1 MADNRV
7 KYAYLNY
14 DDIQERIKNGDI
26 DEYDIVFTK
35 DTHEQYFLR
44 EDLSLV
50 NIKAR
55 IYRFD
60 SVAIAIEQLNLN
72 TDTYEGQI
80 VAIADNDL
88 GVYHGYIVNKSGDK
102 YTVLSIADS
111 GTVIDYDTL
120 SHQPIINKKGTL
132 SDTLIV
138 GNLDNGF
145 YSVSGEYKIF
155 EEHITSFSTSTEHLF
170 AVEVKE
176 NVKYVKEISAE
187 KITTYTL
194 SDGVVSVQETVTTDF
209 LDENGYMTEEEFDA
223 KIVALDL
230 INKTEVS
237 DYVKKITTEY
247 LNENIE
253 TKINEKIDLKIES
266 MIASDSEIENLFGN

>member
-1 MADNRV
+1 MADIRI

-14 DDIQERIKNGDI
+14 DDIQKRIENGDI
-26 DEYDIVFTK
+26 DAYDIVFTK

-50 NIKAR
+50 NVKAR

-60 SVAIAIEQLNLN
+60 SVAIAKEQLNLN

-88 GVYHGYIVNKSGDK
+88 GVYHGYIVNKSGDE

-111 GTVIDYDTL
+111 GTAIDYDAL

-132 SDTLIV
+132 SDVLIV
-138 GNLDNGF
+138 GNLDNGL

-170 AVEVKE
+170 AVEVKK
-176 NVKYVKEISAE
+176 NIKYVKEISAE

-194 SDGVVSVQETVTTDF
+194 SDGIVNVQEVVTTDF
-209 LDENGYMTEEEFDA
+209 LNENGYMTEEEFDS
-223 KIVALDL
+223 KIVALDF

-237 DYVKKITTEY
+237 EYVKEITTEY
-247 LNENIE
+247 LNENLE
-253 TKINEKIDLKIES
+253 TKIDEKIDLKIES
-266 MIASDSEIENLFGN
+266 IIASDSEIENLF

>member
-1 MADNRV
+1 MADIRI

-14 DDIQERIKNGDI
+14 DDIQERIENGDI
-26 DEYDIVFTK
+26 DAYDIVFTK

-50 NIKAR
+50 NVKAR

-60 SVAIAIEQLNLN
+60 SVAIAKEQLNLN

-88 GVYHGYIVNKSGDK
+88 GVYHGYIVNKSGDE

-111 GTVIDYDTL
+111 GTAIDYDAL

-132 SDTLIV
+132 SDVLIV
-138 GNLDNGF
+138 GNLDNGL

-170 AVEVKE
+170 AVEVKK
-176 NVKYVKEISAE
+176 NIKYVKEISAE

-194 SDGVVSVQETVTTDF
+194 SDGIVNVQEVVTTDF
-209 LDENGYMTEEEFDA
+209 LNENGYMTEEEFDS
-223 KIVALDL
+223 KIVALDF

-237 DYVKKITTEY
+237 EYVKEITTEY
-247 LNENIE
+247 LNENLE
-253 TKINEKIDLKIES
+253 TKIDEKIDLKIES
-266 MIASDSEIENLFGN
+266 IIASDSEIENLF

>member
-60 SVAIAIEQLNLN
+60 SVAIAIEQLNSN

-111 GTVIDYDTL
+111 GTVIDYDAL

-176 NVKYVKEISAE
+176 DVKYVKEISAE

-223 KIVALDL
+223 KIVALDF

-237 DYVKKITTEY
+237 DYVKK
-247 LNENIE
+247 
-253 TKINEKIDLKIES
+253 
-266 MIASDSEIENLFGN
+266 

>member
-1 MADNRV
+1 MADIRI

-14 DDIQERIKNGDI
+14 DDIQKRIENGDI
-26 DEYDIVFTK
+26 DAYDIVFTK

-50 NIKAR
+50 NVKAR

-60 SVAIAIEQLNLN
+60 SVAIAKEQLNLN

-88 GVYHGYIVNKSGDK
+88 GVYHGYIVNKSGDE

-111 GTVIDYDTL
+111 GTAIDYDAL
-120 SHQPIINKKGTL
+120 SHHPIINKKGTL
-132 SDTLIV
+132 SDVLIV
-138 GNLDNGF
+138 GNLDNGL

-170 AVEVKE
+170 AVEVKK
-176 NVKYVKEISAE
+176 NIKYVKEISAE

-194 SDGVVSVQETVTTDF
+194 SDGIVNVQEVVTTDF
-209 LDENGYMTEEEFDA
+209 LNENGYMTEEEFDS
-223 KIVALDL
+223 KIVALDF

-237 DYVKKITTEY
+237 EYVKEITTEY
-247 LNENIE
+247 LNENLE
-253 TKINEKIDLKIES
+253 TKIDEKIDLKIES
-266 MIASDSEIENLFGN
+266 IIASDSEIENLF